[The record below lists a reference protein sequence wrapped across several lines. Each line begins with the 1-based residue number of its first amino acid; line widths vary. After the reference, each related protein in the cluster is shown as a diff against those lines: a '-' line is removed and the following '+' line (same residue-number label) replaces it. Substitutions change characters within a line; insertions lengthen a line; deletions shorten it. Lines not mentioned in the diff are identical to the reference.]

1 MKIKLKKPLTFV
13 KSSSIITF
21 ALQESNVNI
30 ISKNNSE
37 KYSRGRR
44 GAPAK
49 GVGRATGARV
59 QIPLSPLRTQTMFES
74 FFNMDFSLFKTITQR
89 VSVLNNNP
97 PAMRVETICYTKKSP
112 IRYNIVV
119 QATIVRKDGD
129 FNG

>member
-1 MKIKLKKPLTFV
+1 MKEIKKKLKPYYD
-13 KSSSIITF
+13 
-21 ALQESNVNI
+21 
-30 ISKNNSE
+30 E
-37 KYSRGRR
+37 KKCSL
-44 GAPAK
+44 K
-49 GVGRATGARV
+49 MEHF
-59 QIPLSPLRTQTMFES
+59 I
-74 FFNMDFSLFKTITQR
+74 MDFSLFKTITQR

>member
-1 MKIKLKKPLTFV
+1 MNKETECVEIHIL
-13 KSSSIITF
+13 
-21 ALQESNVNI
+21 
-30 ISKNNSE
+30 
-37 KYSRGRR
+37 
-44 GAPAK
+44 
-49 GVGRATGARV
+49 
-59 QIPLSPLRTQTMFES
+59 
-74 FFNMDFSLFKTITQR
+74 FFFYMDFSLFKTITQR